1 VSNWFTD
8 LVASVF
14 LSKLATALVATVSLV
29 SLSFGALA
37 QQASVE
43 ERLANVERLLQ
54 TQALA
59 DLLGQVEALQHEVQT
74 LRGQLEMQSHDL
86 AQARQRQSELYREID
101 RRLQNVEG
109 SASRVTVRPIPDTA
123 AAMPG
128 EADTESIPSLAPAD
142 AGQAALP
149 IQSIAAA
156 PGPAPQDLPL
166 TGADSEQAPAQDQ
179 ATVAT
184 IAGDPALEKD
194 AYQRAFTLLKEGRY
208 DESIAEFNGF
218 LVAYP
223 HSEYGDN
230 AQYWLGEAY
239 YVTRQ
244 FEPAIGEYQKL
255 ITAYPQSDKLTHAM
269 LKIGYSYHE
278 LGRLDEA
285 RAILQDLRAK
295 YPDSTAARLAED
307 RLQRI
312 ALETL

>member
-1 VSNWFTD
+1 MSY
-8 LVASVF
+8 
-14 LSKLATALVATVSLV
+14 
-29 SLSFGALA
+29 GAVA
-37 QQASVE
+37 QQGSVE

-59 DLLGQVEALQHEVQT
+59 DLLSQVEALQHEVQT
-74 LRGQLEMQSHDL
+74 LRGQLEMQSHEL
-86 AQARQRQSELYREID
+86 AQARQQQGELYREID
-101 RRLQNVEG
+101 RRLENVEG
-109 SASRVTVRPIPDTA
+109 SASRVTVRPIPGTVATDPA
-123 AAMPG
+123 SAPVQSVP
-128 EADTESIPSLAPAD
+128 SIAPAPST
-142 AGQAALP
+142 AP
-149 IQSIAAA
+149 AA
-156 PGPAPQDLPL
+156 PGAPPVESIAVAPAVVPAPQAGP
-166 TGADSEQAPAQDQ
+166 GSASI
-179 ATVAT
+179 AT

-223 HSEYGDN
+223 NSEYGDN

-255 ITAYPQSDKLTHAM
+255 IMAYPQSDKLTHSM

-285 RAILQDLRAK
+285 RAILQELAAN
-295 YPDSTAARLAED
+295 YPNSTAARLAED